1 MPFFSAEAV
10 TTVNTYDIIDWD
22 GLSSNII
29 ERLLSAAASEGSNDD
44 LTVWWD
50 GWREPSIWR
59 GLHQNLHAG
68 PRQCRDRHD
77 KSEGVGMTPATGRM
91 LRDA

>member
-29 ERLLSAAASEGSNDD
+29 ERLLSAAASEGSMTISPFGGMDSVSHRFGAD
-44 LTVWWD
+44 YI
-50 GWREPSIWR
+50 RI
-59 GLHQNLHAG
+59 
-68 PRQCRDRHD
+68 CMRDRD
-77 KSEGVGMTPATGRM
+77 NAVTGMTSRKALG
-91 LRDA
+91 